1 MLRLLLRV
9 DAIASFT
16 LGIAVLIAAPWLADQ
31 LGTLVGAVWPLG
43 VVLVGFGTAVWAV
56 QTRPQ
61 LDRRAVWA
69 VITLNGVW
77 VAASLLAVLFGHPSL
92 TDLGTEL
99 VIAQAALTAALA
111 DLEFIGLRRASSI
124 AA

>member
-9 DAIASFT
+9 DALASFT
-16 LGIAVLIAAPWLADQ
+16 LGIAVLIAVPWLTDQ
-31 LGTLVGAVWPLG
+31 LGSLVGAVWPLG
-43 VVLVGFGTAVWAV
+43 VLLAGFGTAVWAV

-69 VITLNGVW
+69 VITMNGVW
-77 VAASLLAVLFGHPSL
+77 VAASLLAVLLGHPSL

-99 VIAQAALTAALA
+99 VIAQAALTAVLA
-111 DLEFIGLRRASSI
+111 DMEFIGLRRESSI